1 MTNIPFSR
9 YFMAPVIYN
18 LAVDHSPCILGTAMS
33 HLGTWNDKTLILSDD
48 LICMINNKDTPG
60 DFKLMLHER
69 N

>member
-1 MTNIPFSR
+1 MGQT
-9 YFMAPVIYN
+9 
-18 LAVDHSPCILGTAMS
+18 
-33 HLGTWNDKTLILSDD
+33 GTWNDKTLILSDD